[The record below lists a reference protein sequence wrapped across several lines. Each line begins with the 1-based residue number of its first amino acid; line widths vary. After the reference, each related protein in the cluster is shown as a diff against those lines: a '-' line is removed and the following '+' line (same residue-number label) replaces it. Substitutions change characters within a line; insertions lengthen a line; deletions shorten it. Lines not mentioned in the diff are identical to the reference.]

1 LELAADRARRAGVE
15 LTADQ
20 LVVAAVFDSGEHAQD
35 PAALARA
42 FAVGRV
48 DPVVLS
54 VVLPWVWRYKLDAC
68 TLPVGAWREMFAAVP
83 YAVNGRATDRPRW
96 ARRLYRGA
104 PEGNRE
110 GLSWTAH
117 LDVAGYFAAHRQA
130 PDAMGRVWTAVVAPA
145 RMLARLNDEHEYVV
159 DARDL
164 PMYPIDP
171 AEHRHRRVAR
181 LPGLRP
187 WTSAR

>member
-1 LELAADRARRAGVE
+1 VSGADLGLELAADRARRAGVE

-83 YAVNGRATDRPRW
+83 YAVNGRATDR
-96 ARRLYRGA
+96 
-104 PEGNRE
+104 
-110 GLSWTAH
+110 
-117 LDVAGYFAAHRQA
+117 
-130 PDAMGRVWTAVVAPA
+130 
-145 RMLARLNDEHEYVV
+145 
-159 DARDL
+159 
-164 PMYPIDP
+164 
-171 AEHRHRRVAR
+171 
-181 LPGLRP
+181 
-187 WTSAR
+187 TSADGGHMSGVTGESVQVRGSRPSRKGQPV

>member
-1 LELAADRARRAGVE
+1 ME

-35 PAALARA
+35 PAALAGA
-42 FAVGRV
+42 FAAGQI

-104 PEGNRE
+104 TEDNRE

-130 PDAMGRVWTAVVAPA
+130 PHAMGRVWTAVVVPMSTPATWPCTRSTRLSLGVGGLRDCLASARGPRPDSDRPAGSDLTPA
-145 RMLARLNDEHEYVV
+145 R
-159 DARDL
+159 
-164 PMYPIDP
+164 
-171 AEHRHRRVAR
+171 
-181 LPGLRP
+181 RP
-187 WTSAR
+187 SS